1 MTSSHSIN
9 PLTVL
14 PPELV
19 LRVLEYTP
27 ISDLASLLATSR
39 AWYHFIDNEH
49 TDTIY
54 SSPSKT
60 SQPRQISQLPTKA
73 RANALCA
80 RAASFSKLFDGVSSW
95 KQLCE
100 RQQMIKKAWA
110 RPRPLTRQSVLQ
122 VKNSA
127 VWRFK
132 TDFKR
137 RLIIST
143 SHDGGLHVSDMDTG
157 HLLWELP
164 SSLLTS
170 EDDSVEPHAHLE
182 YDDGTAAFNK
192 GDVIELWRADVG
204 NTARGEFRRV
214 TTLDPGCQIRG
225 FQLSYNTLCAVSAD
239 GLGFVYDLSQAPP
252 SVTRLEIEKGAIGH
266 LDQNEDMVV
275 FSMGWQGY
283 HAYDKKTGV
292 CLGRLEPWRCTEKYH
307 AVESPTLHD
316 TFGRLE
322 VFAIYQCM
330 TRPLYPPMAPREHR
344 LSPVRVNTGPAYE
357 TDTYDDLWGAGMLD
371 RGSDMFVGYSGSGCI
386 FICQNIRTALESGA
400 ENLASHGQLLESKRR
415 GSSLSL
421 GGWLAVKNHRV
432 MFEAGETMFIIALDG
447 DNRVIVTDGDQSKPT
462 SFATRTSCAGEPQP
476 VSYMELCDD
485 AFMATYTTLGLR
497 KGDRDGAR
505 GFPTKV
511 IRMISIVPP
520 ATHQYWSKQD
530 ILTLVGVLLTAF
542 TALIALTTILV
553 SSCKLREWL
562 RRPFQWRRRRMQP
575 NAENTNVQLGTL
587 QPLIVIDV
595 LAPLSPVSIQSADAT
610 KNATATGGSQ
620 LRNWLVTEVITEEPS
635 DDPGRAPWSVIKA
648 EIKDPNSYDLGIG
661 GNGRSVTSKARKHSV
676 KCEAK
681 IDTVEDTFFYN
692 RAWACEP
699 VKDGYWT
706 MAITLA
712 GFIPYSPPALSYDDI
727 YLNFTHVVSKFNE
740 GVKPQKYE
748 AGGRFDLKTNGCNHG
763 HDRTCG
769 WRLNLKT
776 VEIIPHKVSI

>member
-462 SFATRTSCAGEPQP
+462 SFATHIQ
-476 VSYMELCDD
+476 
-485 AFMATYTTLGLR
+485 
-497 KGDRDGAR
+497 
-505 GFPTKV
+505 
-511 IRMISIVPP
+511 
-520 ATHQYWSKQD
+520 
-530 ILTLVGVLLTAF
+530 
-542 TALIALTTILV
+542 
-553 SSCKLREWL
+553 
-562 RRPFQWRRRRMQP
+562 
-575 NAENTNVQLGTL
+575 
-587 QPLIVIDV
+587 VIDV